1 MTTSTSDA
9 AARRRPMPP
18 LRDASEPPY
27 VMVLKTEKCAFSGLR
42 VYPGHGTR
50 LTKIDSTTFLFLNGK
65 SKKMHAQKK
74 KPAKLAWTTTYR
86 KAHKKV
92 REDDATRDRWRIFH
106 LSSARAC
113 ARRGGTRARRASART
128 NHRRSSLGLR
138 RTNVVRDDRRARWR

>member
-1 MTTSTSDA
+1 
-9 AARRRPMPP
+9 
-18 LRDASEPPY
+18 
-27 VMVLKTEKCAFSGLR
+27 MVLKTEKCAFSGLR

-92 REDDATRDRWRIFH
+92 RRTTRRGIDVEYFTS
-106 LSSARAC
+106 LARAPRSRATLDRSLPSLATSTPAPL
-113 ARRGGTRARRASART
+113 ARPETSRVDQCRDTTRA
-128 NHRRSSLGLR
+128 LDD
-138 RTNVVRDDRRARWR
+138 DDRRHAREETIDRLVA

>member
-1 MTTSTSDA
+1 
-9 AARRRPMPP
+9 
-18 LRDASEPPY
+18 
-27 VMVLKTEKCAFSGLR
+27 MVLKTEKCAFSGLR

-92 REDDATRDRWRIFH
+92 RRTTRREIDVEYFTS
-106 LSSARAC
+106 LARAR
-113 ARRGGTRARRASART
+113 ARRGRTRARRASART
-128 NHRRSSLGLR
+128 IHRRSSLGLR
-138 RTNVVRDDRRARWR
+138 RTIVVRDDRRARR

>member
-1 MTTSTSDA
+1 
-9 AARRRPMPP
+9 
-18 LRDASEPPY
+18 
-27 VMVLKTEKCAFSGLR
+27 MVLKTEKCAFSGLR

-92 REDDATRDRWRIFH
+92 RRAVRDRSMANISLRRNLRALSARDDA
-106 LSSARAC
+106 RAT
-113 ARRGGTRARRASART
+113 GRARTGDRDG
-128 NHRRSSLGLR
+128 RR
-138 RTNVVRDDRRARWR
+138 

>member
-1 MTTSTSDA
+1 
-9 AARRRPMPP
+9 
-18 LRDASEPPY
+18 
-27 VMVLKTEKCAFSGLR
+27 MVLKTEKCAFSGLR

-92 REDDATRDRWRIFH
+92 RRTTRRGIDVEYFTS
-106 LSSARAC
+106 LARAR
-113 ARRGGTRARRASART
+113 ARRGRTRARRASART
-128 NHRRSSLGLR
+128 IHLRSSLGLR
-138 RTNVVRDDRRARWR
+138 RTIVVRDDRRARR

>member
-1 MTTSTSDA
+1 
-9 AARRRPMPP
+9 
-18 LRDASEPPY
+18 
-27 VMVLKTEKCAFSGLR
+27 MVLKTEKCAFSCLR

-92 REDDATRDRWRIFH
+92 REATRRAIDGEYFT
-106 LSSARAC
+106 SSARAC
-113 ARRGGTRARRASART
+113 ARRGGTRARRSSART